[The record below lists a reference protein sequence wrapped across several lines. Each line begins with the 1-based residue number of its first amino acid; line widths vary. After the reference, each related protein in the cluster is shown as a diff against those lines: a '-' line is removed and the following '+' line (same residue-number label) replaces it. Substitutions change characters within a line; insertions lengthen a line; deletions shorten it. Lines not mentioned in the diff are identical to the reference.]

1 MPASDRQTAAAS
13 PTRRGMSPTRR
24 SVALSCLG
32 LAAWQSGKAFAQA
45 LSSDV
50 IGGTVIKID
59 GERGTVTLRHAP
71 ITHLHL
77 PATTT
82 TFRYFNPSL
91 VLRIKV
97 GDGVAFRADRY
108 DGSLRVIAIFPA
120 GSGAPR

>member
-1 MPASDRQTAAAS
+1 MPAPDRQNAFPTRRDIS
-13 PTRRGMSPTRR
+13 PTRRR
-24 SVALSCLG
+24 SVALFCLG
-32 LAAWQSGKAFAQA
+32 LVSWESGKVFAQA
-45 LSSDV
+45 SPLDV

-71 ITHLHL
+71 IAHLHV
-77 PATTT
+77 PTTTT

-91 VLRIKV
+91 VVRIRV

-108 DGSLRVIAIFPA
+108 DGTLRVTAIFPA